1 MMPGHLCATLADPAG
16 NKSGRVQWVRVPT
29 AGGSRC
35 AVGRTELVPV
45 AYDDLRAK
53 VLRGET
59 VKKGRHR
66 RYEEA
71 RALKRGSDLDIES
84 ILNDLSGDSDESI
97 DDDDDDEYDYD
108 ED

>member
-1 MMPGHLCATLADPAG
+1 M
-16 NKSGRVQWVRVPT
+16 
-29 AGGSRC
+29 
-35 AVGRTELVPV
+35 
-45 AYDDLRAK
+45 
-53 VLRGET
+53 
-59 VKKGRHR
+59 KKGRHR